1 MRKAASIITA
11 ALLAIAPASALAD
24 TITIDL
30 DTATYDDLAA
40 ARDQITARMDA
51 LLAAQAT
58 PAPAEAADGMHYSGE
73 GTAIVADIQLPHDY
87 NAVTYTSESGTGYK
101 LKGEDDKQLSY
112 CFGGQQCDIV
122 TGPRTA
128 KLLVEGKAAWTMD
141 IAPLATASAL
151 TAAEGTGCYVS
162 PVFPLPTDTI
172 VSLHITD
179 PDGKAD
185 MQDGLSIDVTLYI
198 LMDGGRLHSDALV
211 IGGGLTSDGTYDAD
225 LILSPVDGATGYV
238 LVVNGLPAYQWSVTP
253 K

>member
-73 GTAIVADIQLPHDY
+73 GTAIVSDVQLPYEY
-87 NAVTYTSESGTGYK
+87 NAITYTASIGTSYK
-101 LKGEDDKQLSY
+101 LRDDKDDTFSSSL
-112 CFGGQQCDIV
+112 GGQECNV
-122 TGPRTA
+122 VAGPRTG
-128 KLLVEGKAAWTMD
+128 KLLVEGKDAWTLD

-162 PVFPLPTDTI
+162 PIFPLDSDTI
-172 VSLHITD
+172 INLHVID
-179 PDGKAD
+179 PDGKRELRDA
-185 MQDGLSIDVTLYI
+185 LSIDARLYA
-198 LMDGGRLHSDALV
+198 LKGEGKLSSDSLV
-211 IGGGLTSDGTYDAD
+211 IGGSTDDSNTYNAD
-225 LILSPVDGATGYV
+225 LILSPVDGAIGYV
-238 LVVNGLPAYQWSVTP
+238 LEINMIPEYQWTVTP